1 MARHPLFWLV
11 CRGMSHAGTG
21 TISVA
26 NSGVSDY
33 HPTRR
38 KALVVTN
45 MPQPTPIRPTPARPS
60 REDCLDSWKEIA
72 DYLNRNVRTVQRWER
87 LEDLPVSRHRHLKKG
102 SVYALKSAIDEWR
115 QNRQP
120 LKTWIEAVEP
130 AQQKR
135 PRLAVL
141 PFNNFSGNSIEDE
154 YFADGLTE
162 EMIARLCSAYS
173 NELGVI
179 ARTSMMRYKGSQKNI
194 AEIGAEL
201 RVEFIL
207 EGSVRRAGER
217 LRIAAQLV
225 RVGDQSHLWAE
236 SYNRSATDVLDIQT
250 NVAEEIANA
259 LELQL
264 LPNRKPIANAARTHN
279 PAAYDAYLRGR
290 FCLNRRTEPE
300 FFRAT
305 EYFKRAVDIDPK
317 FSLAYSGLADT
328 YSTLGWYGVLTGKE
342 AWERADQAAR
352 AALQLDPNS
361 AEAHASLAFVLHSFA
376 WDWESAEREYLRA
389 LELDR
394 NYVLARWWYALF
406 LAAMNRL
413 PEAEQQMKSALAL
426 DPLSL
431 VLNTYYGWILFFAHR
446 YEDSCE
452 QLLKTLDIEPHFL
465 IAHFILGL
473 VYSRMGQGARAVREF
488 KLAREIGGD
497 GTLALSG
504 LARTSGR
511 AGKKPEAT
519 RCLEKLRR
527 LTDLQ
532 NVSAYHLACASIDC
546 GNPDRACAELCQSIE
561 RRDCWS
567 TLLQVDPVW
576 EDLYDDK
583 RFCEVI
589 KLMKFPP
596 SQRSYAALA

>member
-1 MARHPLFWLV
+1 MA
-11 CRGMSHAGTG
+11 
-21 TISVA
+21 VA
-26 NSGVSDY
+26 NRGVSHY
-33 HPTRR
+33 HPTQR
-38 KALVVTN
+38 KALIVTN
-45 MPQPTPIRPTPARPS
+45 MPQPTPIRPTLGKPS

-87 LEDLPVSRHRHLKKG
+87 LEDLPVRRHKHLKKG
-102 SVYALKSAIDEWR
+102 SVYALKSEIDAWR

-130 AQQKR
+130 TQQKR

-141 PFNNFSGNSIEDE
+141 PFNNFSGTSIEDE

-179 ARTSMMRYKGSQKNI
+179 ARTSVMRYKGSQKNV
-194 AEIGAEL
+194 AEIGEEL

-236 SYNRSATDVLDIQT
+236 SYNRSATDVLEIQT
-250 NVAEEIANA
+250 SVAEEIANA

-290 FCLNRRTEPE
+290 FCWNRRTEPE

-394 NYVLARWWYALF
+394 NYVLARWWYAFF

-413 PEAEQQMKSALAL
+413 PEAEQHMKAALAL

-431 VLNTYYGWILFFAHR
+431 VFNAYYGWILHFEHR
-446 YEDSCE
+446 YEESCE
-452 QLLKTLDIEPHFL
+452 QLLKTLDIEPNFL

-473 VYSRMGQGARAVREF
+473 VYSKIGQGARAVREF

-497 GTLALSG
+497 NALTLSG
-504 LARTSGR
+504 LARTNGR
-511 AGKKPEAT
+511 AGKKVEAT

-527 LTDLQ
+527 LAEFQ
-532 NVSAYHLACASIDC
+532 NVSSYHLASASIDC
-546 GNPDRACAELCQSIE
+546 GNLDRACVELRQSIE
-561 RRDCWS
+561 RRDCWA
-567 TLLQVDPVW
+567 TLLQVDPAW
-576 EDLYDDK
+576 ADLYDDK
-583 RFCEVI
+583 RFGELL

-596 SQRSYAALA
+596 SQKSYAALA

>member
-1 MARHPLFWLV
+1 
-11 CRGMSHAGTG
+11 
-21 TISVA
+21 
-26 NSGVSDY
+26 
-33 HPTRR
+33 
-38 KALVVTN
+38 
-45 MPQPTPIRPTPARPS
+45 
-60 REDCLDSWKEIA
+60 
-72 DYLNRNVRTVQRWER
+72 
-87 LEDLPVSRHRHLKKG
+87 
-102 SVYALKSAIDEWR
+102 
-115 QNRQP
+115 
-120 LKTWIEAVEP
+120 
-130 AQQKR
+130 
-135 PRLAVL
+135 
-141 PFNNFSGNSIEDE
+141 
-154 YFADGLTE
+154 
-162 EMIARLCSAYS
+162 
-173 NELGVI
+173 
-179 ARTSMMRYKGSQKNI
+179 MRYKGSQKNI

-250 NVAEEIANA
+250 SVAEEIANA

-264 LPNRKPIANAARTHN
+264 LPNHKPIANAARTHN

-290 FCLNRRTEPE
+290 FCWNRRTESE

-394 NYVLARWWYALF
+394 NYVLARWWYAFF

-413 PEAEQQMKSALAL
+413 PEAEQHMKAALAL

-431 VLNTYYGWILFFAHR
+431 VFNAYYGWILHFAHR
-446 YEDSCE
+446 YEESCE
-452 QLLKTLDIEPHFL
+452 QLLKTLDIEPNFL

-473 VYSRMGQGARAVREF
+473 VYSKIGQGARAVREF

-497 GTLALSG
+497 NALALSG
-504 LARTSGR
+504 LARTNGR
-511 AGKKPEAT
+511 AGKKVEAT
-519 RCLEKLRR
+519 RCIEKLRR
-527 LTDLQ
+527 LAEFQ
-532 NVSAYHLACASIDC
+532 NVSSYHLASASIDC
-546 GNPDRACAELCQSIE
+546 GSLDRACVELRQSIE
-561 RRDCWS
+561 RRDCWATTS
-567 TLLQVDPVW
+567 
-576 EDLYDDK
+576 
-583 RFCEVI
+583 
-589 KLMKFPP
+589 
-596 SQRSYAALA
+596 RSGVA